1 MPSRRPKATAKVQG
15 ASIISLLW
23 NSYGK
28 SGLFKAILVKTR
40 KTCTPLVIFR
50 PFSLLCGSRFANS
63 VSNLPLVSLK
73 SSGYVAAFCAMSWN
87 LYFNVFKRYNVKPF
101 ISTEN
106 YYNNKWEGDE
116 KHVEFMEYSTA
127 VTYLDIQLKFVK
139 IQATENADIC
149 EARCNSDIFPLE
161 VTCYVPLG
169 GWPYDHL
176 NNFTEFI
183 AFAVF
188 W

>member
-1 MPSRRPKATAKVQG
+1 
-15 ASIISLLW
+15 
-23 NSYGK
+23 
-28 SGLFKAILVKTR
+28 
-40 KTCTPLVIFR
+40 
-50 PFSLLCGSRFANS
+50 
-63 VSNLPLVSLK
+63 
-73 SSGYVAAFCAMSWN
+73 MSWN

-116 KHVEFMEYSTA
+116 KHVEFMEYSTV
-127 VTYLDIQLKFVK
+127 VTYLHIQLKFVK

-161 VTCYVPLG
+161 MTCYVPLG